1 MPGDVLGIIEQYLPG
16 EGTYDDEGN
25 IKSSILGNV
34 DINNKNKQISVV
46 AKSGKPALLKEG
58 DIIYGQINDIK
69 NQRVTVDIDRLKGVN
84 RSLALPYMGAIHI
97 SKARE
102 GYLDRLSEAFRI
114 GDIVEAEVVK
124 VSGDN
129 VDLSTVDNEC
139 GVIKAMCTRC
149 RSYMIT
155 TEKQQE
161 LQCENCNKKEKR
173 EISKNYVNK

>member
-1 MPGDVLGIIEQYLPG
+1 
-16 EGTYDDEGN
+16 
-25 IKSSILGNV
+25 
-34 DINNKNKQISVV
+34 
-46 AKSGKPALLKEG
+46 
-58 DIIYGQINDIK
+58 
-69 NQRVTVDIDRLKGVN
+69 
-84 RSLALPYMGAIHI
+84 MGAIHI